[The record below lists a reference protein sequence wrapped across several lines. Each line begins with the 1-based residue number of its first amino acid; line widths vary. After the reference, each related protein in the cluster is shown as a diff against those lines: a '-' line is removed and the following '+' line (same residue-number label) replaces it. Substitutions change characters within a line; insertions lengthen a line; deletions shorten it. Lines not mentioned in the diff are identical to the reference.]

1 MEGIKKITIGLGDIY
16 AEKNKV
22 FAYEIHTHNHYEMT
36 LYDSFK
42 GAICVNGK
50 TVDTEGGVATLI
62 APFDFHE
69 IKVEDSL
76 DANYIKISFSSN
88 VPKGN
93 AKNFSAILKNPNAHG
108 FARALFEEI
117 ANNIR
122 NAPYAETLIECAIGM
137 FFEKGKEI
145 LPIHRTTGQ
154 KISKDAVAYINDRL
168 SENIS
173 LEKAAKHLAVTPQY
187 LSRVFKASLGVN
199 FSRYLISV
207 RLRYAERLMQSSENT
222 LTEICFLS
230 GFENFSHFSR
240 SFKKQYGV
248 SPRRYRTLL
257 SKKEA

>member
-16 AEKNKV
+16 AEENKV

-76 DANYIKISFSSN
+76 DANYIKISFSSD

-93 AKNFSAILKNPNAHG
+93 AKNFSAILKNPNAYG

-122 NAPYAETLIECAIGM
+122 NTPYAETLIECAIGM
-137 FFEKGKEI
+137 FFEKGTEI
-145 LPIHRTTGQ
+145 LPIGQ
-154 KISKDAVAYINDRL
+154 KISKDAVAYINARL
-168 SENIS
+168 SENVS

-207 RLRYAERLMQSSENT
+207 RLRYAERLMQSSEKT
-222 LTEICFLS
+222 LTEICFAS

-257 SKKEA
+257 SKKDA